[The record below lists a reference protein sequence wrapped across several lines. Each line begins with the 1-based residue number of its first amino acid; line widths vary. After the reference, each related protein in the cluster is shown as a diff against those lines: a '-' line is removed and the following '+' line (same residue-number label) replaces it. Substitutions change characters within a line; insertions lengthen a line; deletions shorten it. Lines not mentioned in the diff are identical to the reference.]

1 MKAAWVVDAAGAGAR
16 LDKFLAAPD
25 RLGSRSRA
33 ATALARGQV
42 WLNEVEVSPAD
53 AARALAPGDAVRVW
67 TDRPGSAKRR
77 LGAFVDGD
85 LHVLYEDEA
94 LVVVNKPPGL
104 LSVPLERKGED
115 RSVFTLLESHLRSHR
130 VARPVVVHRIDRD
143 TSGLV
148 LFAKSGAAAAALR
161 AQFRGREPERVYLA
175 VVYGCPSPAS
185 GEWRHWLR
193 WNTKALVQQAA
204 RRDDPESFEAI
215 SQYRVVEP
223 WPLASLIEV
232 RLVTGKRNQIRIQ
245 AALCGHPLVGER
257 RYVYEPP
264 ATAIPFGRQALHAH
278 ALGFRHPTDGRAMRV
293 ELPLPD
299 DMARLVEQLRRQARG
314 NALAGLSRD

>member
-1 MKAAWVVDAAGAGAR
+1 MPPPVDPRWIIHRDAR
-16 LDKFLAAPD
+16 LVVLDKP
-25 RLGSRSRA
+25 S
-33 ATALARGQV
+33 
-42 WLNEVEVSPAD
+42 
-53 AARALAPGDAVRVW
+53 
-67 TDRPGSAKRR
+67 
-77 LGAFVDGD
+77 
-85 LHVLYEDEA
+85 
-94 LVVVNKPPGL
+94 GL
-104 LSVPLERKGED
+104 LSVPGRGPLLQDCLASRVQE
-115 RSVFTLLESHLRSHR
+115 VFASAL
-130 VARPVVVHRIDRD
+130 VVHRLDRD

-215 SQYRVVEP
+215 SQYRVVEQ

-264 ATAIPFGRQALHAH
+264 ATEIPCGRQALHAH
-278 ALGFRHPTDGRAMRV
+278 ALGFRHPTDGRPMRF
-293 ELPLPD
+293 ELPLPH
-299 DMARLVEQLRRQARG
+299 DMARLVEQLRRQTRRDAPASGAR
-314 NALAGLSRD
+314 D